1 MAEDLTDFFLQEGI
15 RVRYLHSEIKSMER
29 VASEMGSV
37 LGNVEEVRDMEDF
50 KGSFTIEIIIN
61 R

>member
-1 MAEDLTDFFLQEGI
+1 MESWYRILCKVRGDQ
-15 RVRYLHSEIKSMER
+15 RVQIKSMER

-37 LGNVEEVRDMEDF
+37 LGNVEEVRDIEDF
-50 KGSFTIEIIIN
+50 KGMLMLCGVMIC

>member
-1 MAEDLTDFFLQEGI
+1 
-15 RVRYLHSEIKSMER
+15 MER

-50 KGSFTIEIIIN
+50 KGVFNMKIIIN

>member
-1 MAEDLTDFFLQEGI
+1 
-15 RVRYLHSEIKSMER
+15 MER

-37 LGNVEEVRDMEDF
+37 LGNVEEVRDIEDF

>member
-1 MAEDLTDFFLQEGI
+1 MNWINWFYRILCKVRGDQ
-15 RVRYLHSEIKSMER
+15 RVQIKSMER

-50 KGSFTIEIIIN
+50 KGLFNMKIIIN

>member
-1 MAEDLTDFFLQEGI
+1 
-15 RVRYLHSEIKSMER
+15 MER

-50 KGSFTIEIIIN
+50 KGLLNIKIIIN